1 MAEQY
6 DSEITL
12 GVGRLL
18 ILFFGLVVL
27 FGIFLGLG
35 YTMGRNSVKL
45 ENAAN
50 TPDGVPTG
58 NAVTGNAKPG
68 AGQNG
73 AQPKSADCPEGQN
86 CTTGGTPEDLTFYKA
101 VGQKDANTQLTPA
114 TDSGDAAAQKPGT
127 TSSAPEMKSPAG
139 SGYMVQV
146 AAVSKRED
154 AEALT
159 DALRKKQ
166 YPVVIINTP
175 TDKLFHVQLGPF
187 ADVKDAEAMKGRLV
201 SDGYNPIVKK

>member
-1 MAEQY
+1 
-6 DSEITL
+6 
-12 GVGRLL
+12 
-18 ILFFGLVVL
+18 
-27 FGIFLGLG
+27 
-35 YTMGRNSVKL
+35 
-45 ENAAN
+45 
-50 TPDGVPTG
+50 
-58 NAVTGNAKPG
+58 
-68 AGQNG
+68 
-73 AQPKSADCPEGQN
+73 
-86 CTTGGTPEDLTFYKA
+86 
-101 VGQKDANTQLTPA
+101 
-114 TDSGDAAAQKPGT
+114 
-127 TSSAPEMKSPAG
+127 
-139 SGYMVQV
+139 MVQV